1 MKIHSSGWLP
11 LFLLTSSGLF
21 ASMTATVQPSRPS
34 PVPLGSPV
42 TWTATTAGANP
53 GTIFYRFRVLG
64 PGNEFHTIVDYGP
77 NASLSWTT
85 IAQEGTYQIE
95 VTALNTATMEESVAT
110 DAMSFTSLVTGST
123 PVVSQSA
130 NPLVFIYSAP
140 PCTPGER
147 IRVQLQAP
155 DGEIRFTP
163 YQPCAAGFS
172 RNFYLAGM
180 SQGGAYQIQ
189 HNLEG
194 DRDVLTGPVVSISVP
209 YAQTNP
215 PYFTSLTSGPVP
227 SGLLLQ
233 SLLGSPALATDLN
246 GNPVWAGPADIT
258 FITRPVTGG
267 TFLGIG
273 EDSSK
278 DPSQQFFR
286 EFDLAGMTVAETNAA
301 RVSQQLALLGVHA
314 INGFH
319 HEVRKLPGGGYLALA
334 ASERI
339 LVDVQ
344 GSGSVDVLG
353 DTIVA
358 LDKDLQVTWAWD
370 SFNHLDTRRKASLN
384 ETCTYPAG
392 LTCAPFYL
400 APAVNDWLH
409 GNALQLTP
417 DGNILYSTRHQD
429 WVIKIDYANGA
440 GTGDILWRMGMG
452 GDFKIQSTDSNPW
465 FSHQHDSNFEANG
478 KALLVFDD
486 GNVRAASNP
495 SAHSRGQV
503 FQVDEANLVVSPLL
517 NVDLGVYSG
526 ALGTA
531 ELLPGGNYHFDAGFL
546 FTPDSA
552 GNPIE
557 SAQSLEVDPSGKIVF
572 GVQFATWEY
581 RTFRMRDLY
590 TAPEDAL
597 PTPPGHPSFHRK

>member
-42 TWTATTAGANP
+42 TWSAATAGASP
-53 GTIFYRFRVLG
+53 GPIFYRFRVQR
-64 PGNEFHTIVDYGP
+64 PGGDFHTIVDYGP

-95 VTALNTATMEESVAT
+95 VAALNTATMEESVAT
-110 DAMSFTSLVTGST
+110 DAMSFTSLVSGDT
-123 PVVSQSA
+123 PVVSPSA

-140 PCTPGER
+140 PCKPGVR

-155 DGEIRFTP
+155 DGEVRFTP
-163 YQPCAAGFS
+163 YQPCAAGIS

-194 DRDVLTGPVVSISVP
+194 DRDVVTGPVVSISVP

-215 PYFTSLTSGPVP
+215 PYFTSLTPGPVP

-278 DPSQQFFR
+278 DPSQQFLR

-301 RVSQQLALLGVHA
+301 RVSQQLALLGVHG

-334 ASERI
+334 ASERL

-344 GSGSVDVLG
+344 GPGSVDVLG

-370 SFNHLDTRRKASLN
+370 SFDHLDTRRKASLN

-429 WVIKIDYANGA
+429 WVIKIRYANGA

-486 GNVRAASNP
+486 GNVRAATDP
-495 SAHSRGQV
+495 TAHSRGQV
-503 FQVDEANLVVSPLL
+503 FQVDEANLAVSPVL
-517 NVDLGVYSG
+517 NVDLGVYSA

-531 ELLPGGNYHFDAGFL
+531 ELLPDGNYHFDAGFL

-552 GNPIE
+552 GNTIE
-557 SAQSLEVDPSGKIVF
+557 SARSLEIDPSGSVVF

-581 RTFRMRDLY
+581 RTFRMPDLY

-597 PTPPGHPSFHRK
+597 PTPPGHPSLHRK